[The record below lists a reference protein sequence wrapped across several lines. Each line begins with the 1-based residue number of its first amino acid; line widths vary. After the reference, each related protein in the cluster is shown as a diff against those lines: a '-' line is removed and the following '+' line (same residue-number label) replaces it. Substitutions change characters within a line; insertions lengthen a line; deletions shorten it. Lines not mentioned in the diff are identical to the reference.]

1 MHANLY
7 RLVTSPVP
15 ETNTKTKKK
24 KAVID
29 VSYLSHLTSEEEDGE
44 HAAAEH
50 VGYSCLLVTS
60 ITSVIVLVPVVA
72 I

>member
-7 RLVTSPVP
+7 RAVTSVP

-29 VSYLSHLTSEEEDGE
+29 VSHLSPLTPEEEDGE

-50 VGYSCLLVTS
+50 VGYN
-60 ITSVIVLVPVVA
+60 
-72 I
+72 

>member
-7 RLVTSPVP
+7 RAVTSPVP

-24 KAVID
+24 KGIID
-29 VSYLSHLTSEEEDGE
+29 VSHLSPLTSEEEDGE

-50 VGYSCLLVTS
+50 VRYSCLLVMS
-60 ITSVIVLVPVVA
+60 IISVIVLVPVVA